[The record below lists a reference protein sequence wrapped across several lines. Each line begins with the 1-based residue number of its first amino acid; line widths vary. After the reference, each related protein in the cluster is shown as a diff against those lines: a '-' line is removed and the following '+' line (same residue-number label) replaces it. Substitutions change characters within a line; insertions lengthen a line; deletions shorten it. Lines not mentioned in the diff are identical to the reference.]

1 MSHEEDG
8 DLTENRPSTGA
19 FLRAIEV
26 TDFKSVRHARVELS
40 PLTVLVGKNSA
51 GKSSLIESILLR
63 AQNDRQVWWTDLQLN
78 SEHVLIGT
86 LLDAVREGSD
96 EEVFRIGGELSLGLD
111 PGGPDPDGDDLVTG
125 TQGLAQPGLRM
136 RREISAFAMNTSD
149 PAFAQMVAKPDL
161 RLLPTQDNVLVQDEL
176 RRLRQK
182 LVNRGSTETEMLLRW
197 WIEVGNPDPLADG
210 KGLPY
215 GRVQRGCL
223 ELVGADGQELFASEV
238 DFEPRWDTFIDHGYS
253 FADFSTEEFDGIGE
267 LRHPAYPK
275 PVKVIRV
282 DSRFGLPGAVH
293 ILQNAHRY
301 VASKLINNWIE
312 RTKPRLYRRNL
323 RHGSSSA
330 TKVSELAEGARERM
344 ALSFAGG
351 GLKFD
356 PQDEKEFE
364 DFIQGAGEVADMRSA
379 YAIGLLDENDIA
391 FLQDIPNWSFSE
403 LADFEH
409 GGPAQVMAKNIP
421 GRSVATATDNLV
433 EQAALWIDLYLRK
446 ISEFLPRYNNNE
458 VVNGLDI
465 DIDRWLN
472 KMQIGPSK
480 DLEAATDHAE
490 KVEALIDK
498 MNYEQNTPE
507 DDFSQLESPHES
519 ADLVV
524 LLREIGAPAEFGHPV
539 DSEDQLVQRVVK
551 STRTRIPSTLKTV
564 EQHRGINS
572 LLRALIMVI
581 ERSLGDRTFLVG
593 PLRKGPAAVYAPGVG
608 PSRQRAAVGRR
619 GEFTAQVL
627 YELQDQHVEGQ
638 VGDVFSEEEGYPI
651 IDVLAHWVGPD
662 GLDLVEAVRAESL
675 GAAGYKLQVR
685 PFGLRR
691 FVDLTSV
698 GTGVS
703 QVLPVVVQGL
713 IAPRDSLLIF
723 QQPELHLHP
732 SLQQKLGDFML
743 ALVKSGRQVILET
756 QSEYIVSR
764 LALHAAE
771 SETARNCI
779 SLKLVTRTDEEGT
792 VYQQAEID
800 EYGSIQWPT
809 GFFDETS
816 AGAVAILMAAAR
828 RLEGTDRSAD
838 EDEPTDA

>member
-1 MSHEEDG
+1 MSHEEGG

-63 AQNDRQVWWTDLQLN
+63 AQNDRQMWWTTLQLN
-78 SEHVLIGT
+78 GEHVDIGT
-86 LLDAVREGSD
+86 HPDAVREGSD
-96 EEVFRIGGELSLGLD
+96 EEVFRIGGEISLGLD
-111 PGGPDPDGDDLVTG
+111 PGGPGPDGDDLVTG
-125 TQGLAQPGLRM
+125 TQGVAQPGLRM
-136 RREISAFAMNTSD
+136 RREFSAFAMNTNAPPSRAARPD
-149 PAFAQMVAKPDL
+149 P
-161 RLLPTQDNVLVQDEL
+161 RLLPTLDNALVQAEL

-182 LVNRGSTETEMLLRW
+182 LVDGGGIGTEMLLRW
-197 WIEVGNPDPLADG
+197 WIEVGNADPLAES

-215 GRVQRGCL
+215 GRVQRGRL
-223 ELVGADGQELFASEV
+223 ELVGASGQELFASEV
-238 DFEPRWDTFIDHGYS
+238 GFEPRWDDFIDHGYS
-253 FADFSTEEFDGIGE
+253 FADFSTAEFDGIGE
-267 LRHPAYPK
+267 LRHPAYPE
-275 PVKVIRV
+275 PVKVVRV

-293 ILQNAHRY
+293 IVQDAHRH
-301 VASKLINNWIE
+301 VAGKLIRNWIW
-312 RTKPRLYRRNL
+312 RTGSRSYRRNI
-323 RHGSSSA
+323 RPGSTAA
-330 TKVSELAEGARERM
+330 TKVSELAEGATERM
-344 ALSFAGG
+344 ALYLAGTPTPEDAG
-351 GLKFD
+351 
-356 PQDEKEFE
+356 EAE
-364 DFIQGAGEVADMRSA
+364 DFLRGAGEVADMRSA
-379 YAIGLLDENDIA
+379 YAMGWLDENDIS
-391 FLQDIPNWSFSE
+391 FLQGIPNWSFSE
-403 LADFEH
+403 FADLEPH
-409 GGPAQVMAKNIP
+409 GP
-421 GRSVATATDNLV
+421 GATGLVRSASAATDDLV
-433 EQAALWIDLYLRK
+433 EQAALWVDLYLRK
-446 ISEFLPRYNNNE
+446 ISEFLPRYDNNE
-458 VVNGLDI
+458 VVYGLDT
-465 DIDRWLN
+465 DVDRWLN
-472 KMQIGPSK
+472 EMQIGPSQ
-480 DLEAATDHAE
+480 DLEEATGQVE
-490 KVEALIDK
+490 KVKAWIDQL
-498 MNYEQNTPE
+498 NYEQNPAQ
-507 DDFSQLESPHES
+507 DDVPQLEGTSGS
-519 ADLVV
+519 ADLIAV
-524 LLREIGAPAEFGHPV
+524 LREISSPAEFGHPV
-539 DSEDQLVQRVVK
+539 DSEDQLVQRVAK
-551 STRTRIPSTLKTV
+551 STRTRIPSQLKAV
-564 EQHRGINS
+564 EQQREINS
-572 LLRALIMVI
+572 LHRSLVRVI
-581 ERSLGDRTFLVG
+581 EKTLGDRTFLVG

-608 PSRQRAAVGRR
+608 PTRPQGPTVGRS

-627 YELQDQHVEGQ
+627 YELQDRHVEGQ
-638 VGDVFSEEEGYPI
+638 VGDVFSEEEVYPL
-651 IDVLAHWVGPD
+651 IDVLTHWVGPN

-675 GAAGYKLQVR
+675 GAAGYQLEVR
-685 PFGLRR
+685 PFGLAR

-771 SETARNCI
+771 SETARDHI

-792 VYQQAEID
+792 VYQPAEID

-838 EDEPTDA
+838 EDEPADA